1 MNYSGTNPL
10 TISGNLDSSNL
21 ADIYNYTVTVSGSSG
36 GCSASIQGVLTISRE
51 DVLTPISNNPEQ
63 TICEGDAID
72 NINVGYSGGAIGV
85 SLSWWIDGVPALGTP
100 SGLMV
105 NNTGGII
112 CFRNPS
118 S

>member
-1 MNYSGTNPL
+1 M
-10 TISGNLDSSNL
+10 
-21 ADIYNYTVTVSGSSG
+21 
-36 GCSASIQGVLTISRE
+36 
-51 DVLTPISNNPEQ
+51 TPISNNPEQ

-105 NNTGGII
+105 NNTGGVLSVSGTPA
-112 CFRNPS
+112 PS
-118 S
+118 LNSSLIEYVVETTNSGCTPAVRYPAGDRGKLT